1 MRRRWLAFYGLQV
14 SSRLRRG
21 TLGTLY
27 VKPRK
32 RFTTTGSIVVQVRVS
47 NNRAKGARSS
57 FGL

>member
-14 SSRLRRG
+14 SSRLRR
-21 TLGTLY
+21 GTLY

-47 NNRAKGARSS
+47 NNSAKGARSS